1 MMRIK
6 MINTADI
13 DKNKWFLVVDDY
25 ESMRMLISDHLSQ
38 LGFRNVILADSGD
51 EALKT
56 IIGNL
61 NTEKQIDFLIT
72 DLIMEN
78 GTGLDLIKNLRALD
92 NLKKLP
98 ILLITSKSEVSLIIE
113 CVKAGATQF
122 IVKPWSIE
130 DLEKKICE
138 CLNKSNI

>member
-1 MMRIK
+1 

>member
-1 MMRIK
+1 

-25 ESMRMLISDHLSQ
+25 ESMRVLISDHLSQ

>member
-1 MMRIK
+1 

-25 ESMRMLISDHLSQ
+25 ESMRVLISDHLSQ

-56 IIGNL
+56 VIGNL

>member
-1 MMRIK
+1 

-61 NTEKQIDFLIT
+61 STEKQIDFLIT

>member
-1 MMRIK
+1 

-25 ESMRMLISDHLSQ
+25 ESMRVLISDHLSQ

-51 EALKT
+51 EALKMV
-56 IIGNL
+56 IGNL

>member
-1 MMRIK
+1 
-6 MINTADI
+6 MINNADI
-13 DKNKWFLVVDDY
+13 YKNKWFLVVDDY
-25 ESMRMLISDHLSQ
+25 ESMRVLISDHLSQ

-51 EALKT
+51 EALKMV
-56 IIGNL
+56 IGNL

>member
-61 NTEKQIDFLIT
+61 STEKQIDFLIT